1 MLMPGITVY
10 SLLFED
16 IKNILVEKLANSK
29 GYLIFGL
36 WEQVQITRANAKKI
50 EWHVE
55 GISRQ
60 QEKDSE
66 GESIGKW
73 ANEKSF

>member
-1 MLMPGITVY
+1 MRTGSNNKT
-10 SLLFED
+10 
-16 IKNILVEKLANSK
+16 
-29 GYLIFGL
+29 
-36 WEQVQITRANAKKI
+36 ANAGRI